1 MKRRRSRLER
11 LALLFIAA
19 LHRERGMSYRPTI
32 EIKRRSVGAIFAE
45 RRRERR
51 ERHR

>member
-19 LHRERGMSYRPTI
+19 LHRERGLPYRPTN
-32 EIKRRSVGAIFAE
+32 EIRRRAIGEIFAE
-45 RRRERR
+45 RRRQRR
-51 ERHR
+51 EDGR